1 MMGTVKIRTN
11 SGVTMKAPIDTAG
24 ELDKVIKFLIAER
37 DALLKS
43 EGKQQKKSKLAEEGH
58 HDFKFCDVCYWCD
71 FRSMRDVA
79 HGDG

>member
-43 EGKQQKKSKLAEEGH
+43 EGKQQKKSKFAE
-58 HDFKFCDVCYWCD
+58 DFNAGFE
-71 FRSMRDVA
+71 VA
-79 HGDG
+79 RLKS

>member
-11 SGVTMKAPIDTAG
+11 SGVTMKAPIDTVG

-43 EGKQQKKSKLAEEGH
+43 EGKQQKKSKLAE
-58 HDFKFCDVCYWCD
+58 DFNAGFEAARLK
-71 FRSMRDVA
+71 S
-79 HGDG
+79 

>member
-1 MMGTVKIRTN
+1 MMGKVKIRTN

-43 EGKQQKKSKLAEEGH
+43 EGKQQKKSKLAE
-58 HDFKFCDVCYWCD
+58 DFNAGFEAARLK
-71 FRSMRDVA
+71 S
-79 HGDG
+79 

>member
-1 MMGTVKIRTN
+1 MRGTVKIRTN

-43 EGKQQKKSKLAEEGH
+43 EGKQQKKSKLAE
-58 HDFKFCDVCYWCD
+58 DFNAGFEAARLK
-71 FRSMRDVA
+71 S
-79 HGDG
+79 